1 MQRWECRDL
10 GDVTEFLRM
19 RVHKDSSKIN
29 IDQCAYLETVSRTQ
43 VLLTKIAKLCSE
55 IRDMETE
62 NKSNKY
68 SSKLP
73 ESKKKLQNNHSP
85 AVSDTYDEHALNALE
100 PYDNTP
106 NPQNRLSYNPD
117 TPREHEAPHAYR
129 LPVRMPDLL
138 NPSRIS
144 SPDPE
149 DPTISPSE
157 LLSQDSRGG
166 MSGPEPSS
174 AEKNGVETG
183 VGRTD

>member
-1 MQRWECRDL
+1 M
-10 GDVTEFLRM
+10 
-19 RVHKDSSKIN
+19 
-29 IDQCAYLETVSRTQ
+29 SRTQ

-55 IRDMETE
+55 IRDIRME

-73 ESKKKLQNNHSP
+73 ESKKKPQNNHSS
-85 AVSDTYDEHALNALE
+85 AVSDNDDVHALHAPE
-100 PYDNTP
+100 PCDSTP
-106 NPQNRLSYNPD
+106 NSQSHLSYSLD
-117 TPREHEAPHAYR
+117 TPQEHEAPHDYR
-129 LPVRMPDLL
+129 LPARMPDLL

-166 MSGPEPSS
+166 MSEPEPSS
-174 AEKNGVETG
+174 AVRNGVG
-183 VGRTD
+183 TDEDLID